1 MQIVAPDKSFCERLQ
16 ENFQFFSTLREEEV
30 ENFLEFCD
38 YQKKPAGTML
48 WKEGDED
55 NSAAF
60 IVSGR
65 LGIKKKTEFEGKHV
79 IVGTYGKGSVVGEL
93 CLLTDNAR
101 SVSAEIIEPAELVIL
116 SSRNFEKLLSKYPM
130 LGLKLL
136 KHIFV
141 TTSARLRRTYDR
153 IASIF

>member
-1 MQIVAPDKSFCERLQ
+1 MPMVAAGNGLCKRLQ
-16 ENFQFFSTLREEEV
+16 NNFKFFSTLRREEV
-30 ENFLEFCD
+30 EDFMEFCD
-38 YQKKPAGTML
+38 YQENPAGMMI
-48 WKEGDED
+48 WREGDKD

-93 CLLTDNAR
+93 CLLTENVR
-101 SVSAEIIEPAELVIL
+101 SVSAEIIEPAEILVL
-116 SSRNFEKLLSKYPM
+116 SSRNFEKLLSKHPM

-136 KHIFV
+136 KHIFL

>member
-1 MQIVAPDKSFCERLQ
+1 MQMVSSEKGLCEILQ
-16 ENFQFFSTLREEEV
+16 KNFKFFSTLRGEEV
-30 ENFLEFCD
+30 EDFLEFCD
-38 YQKKPAGTML
+38 YKQNPAGTMI

-79 IVGTYGKGSVVGEL
+79 IVGTYGNGSVVGEL

-101 SVSAEIIEPAELVIL
+101 SVSAEVIEPADIVIL
-116 SSRNFEKLLSKYPM
+116 SSKNFEKLLSKHPM

>member
-1 MQIVAPDKSFCERLQ
+1 MPMVAAGNDLCKRLQ
-16 ENFQFFSTLREEEV
+16 KNFRFFSTLREEEV
-30 ENFLEFCD
+30 EDFMEFCD
-38 YQKKPAGTML
+38 YRKKPAGTMI
-48 WKEGDED
+48 WREGDED

-79 IVGTYGKGSVVGEL
+79 IVGTYGQGSVVGEL

-101 SVSAEIIEPAELVIL
+101 SVSAEIIEPAEIVIL
-116 SSRNFEKLLSKYPM
+116 SNRNFEKLLSKHPM

-136 KHIFV
+136 KHIFL